1 MWIPRKRQPWVAWL
15 QEQTRHHVMPQA
27 QCDLC
32 TALVLREKEASA
44 GLWPASL
51 VRKHSTW
58 RGQKKPHYLWKCW
71 THGGCCLLLQSVFRG
86 AGSLCLLN
94 QKRISFE
101 SRTEA
106 VLWYVWRGVKVDCRK
121 KKLTWKNASECNSNC
136 SIKHVYKRLTSSKLH
151 FQFSDI
157 IFWFHL
163 AFIFLPLC

>member
-51 VRKHSTW
+51 VGKHSTW

-71 THGGCCLLLQSVFRG
+71 THGGCCLLLRSVFRG

-121 KKLTWKNASECNSNC
+121 KNSLEKMPVSAIQTALSNTSTRGWQAASF
-136 SIKHVYKRLTSSKLH
+136 TSSFLTL
-151 FQFSDI
+151 FFG
-157 IFWFHL
+157 
-163 AFIFLPLC
+163 FI